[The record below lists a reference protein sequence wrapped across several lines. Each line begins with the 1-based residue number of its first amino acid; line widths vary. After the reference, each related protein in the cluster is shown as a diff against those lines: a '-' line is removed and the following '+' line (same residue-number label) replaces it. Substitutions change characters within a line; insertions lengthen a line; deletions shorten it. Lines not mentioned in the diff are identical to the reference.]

1 MKNTVFR
8 LDKISYAYPQSEP
21 LLSDLSLKIDKGER
35 LSILGANG
43 CGKSTLLK
51 MLAGLL
57 FAQSG
62 TFTAFENKID
72 EKHFKGEAAAA
83 YHRRVGFIFQ
93 DSEAQLFCSTV
104 YEELA
109 FGPLQLGIPK
119 ETVKERIGELS
130 VMLGVEKLLD
140 KPPFRLSGGEKKKIA
155 IGSVLILNP
164 DVLILD
170 EPTNS
175 LDPRSQAWLL
185 NLLRAFGEA
194 GKTLIF
200 ATHNLDLV
208 PQISDRAILFDE
220 DHTIAADMPVKE
232 LLKNAELLKRVNL
245 VDRHYHTHPWDF
257 GRETPE

>member
-1 MKNTVFR
+1 M
-8 LDKISYAYPQSEP
+8 
-21 LLSDLSLKIDKGER
+21 LSDLSLEIGAGER

-51 MLAGLL
+51 IFAGLI
-57 FAQSG
+57 FPQSG
-62 TFTAFENKID
+62 TMTAFGKRIAQ
-72 EKHFKGEAAAA
+72 KSFSGEISTA
-83 YHRRVGFIFQ
+83 YHRKVGFIFQ
-93 DSEAQLFCSTV
+93 DSEVQLFCSTV

-109 FGPLQLGIPK
+109 FGPLQLGLPRDA
-119 ETVKERIGELS
+119 VKKRIEELS
-130 VMLGVEKLLD
+130 VLLGVEKLLD

-185 NLLRAFGEA
+185 RLLQSLGRA

-208 PQISDRAILFDE
+208 PHVSDRAILFDE
-220 DHTIAADMPVKE
+220 DHTVAADMPVND
-232 LLKNAELLKRVNL
+232 LLKNVDLLKRVNL
-245 VDRHYHTHPWDF
+245 VDAHYHTHPWDF
-257 GRETPE
+257 DQEASK

>member
-1 MKNTVFR
+1 LSNNLFKLNGVGF
-8 LDKISYAYPQSEP
+8 SYPQSKP
-21 LLSDLSLKIDKGER
+21 VLSDLNLDINEGER

-51 MLAGLL
+51 ILAGLI
-57 FAQSG
+57 FPQSG
-62 TFTAFENKID
+62 TFTAFGDKI
-72 EKHFKGEAAAA
+72 EQKSFCGEVSSA
-83 YHRRVGFIFQ
+83 YHRKVGFIFQ

-109 FGPLQLGIPK
+109 FGPLQLGLPG
-119 ETVKERIGELS
+119 ETIKKRIGELS
-130 VMLGVEKLLD
+130 AMLGVEKLLD
-140 KPPFRLSGGEKKKIA
+140 NPPFRLSGGEKKKIA

-185 NLLRAFGEA
+185 RLLQSLSKA

-208 PQISDRAILFDE
+208 PQVSDRAILFDE
-220 DHTIAADMPVKE
+220 NHTVAADMPVKS
-232 LLKNAELLKRVNL
+232 LLKDSELLKRVNL
-245 VDRHYHTHPWDF
+245 VDEHYHTHPWDF
-257 GRETPE
+257 GQI